1 MCDSNEAANH
11 RNGGEESDMRVN
23 QMRRGFTRFYYEAG
37 LAFGLEFWITHSK
50 VHYIWVL
57 PVMCNSLESDCA
69 YDVVTEIRQ
78 GPKANTLDPAH
89 ICRV

>member
-23 QMRRGFTRFYYEAG
+23 QMRRGFSRFYYEAG

-69 YDVVTEIRQ
+69 YDVVTE
-78 GPKANTLDPAH
+78 G
-89 ICRV
+89 